1 METRGILLQK
11 NISEIMKTLQSD
23 LTTPEQSKRLQELG
37 LPVKSADCLSRPD
50 GKEIGI
56 YQPVTPCRI
65 DEFIAYANKRYG
77 RTYYIPVWSV
87 GRLMEI
93 VNMCCTDDNVKDE
106 IAIEVMFSNK
116 NSAQLIIEMVS
127 EYAYVMDFSKLEE

>member
-1 METRGILLQK
+1 MKRLQ
-11 NISEIMKTLQSD
+11 NNFTN
-23 LTTPEQSKRLQELG
+23 PEQSKRLQELG

-87 GRLMEI
+87 GRLIEI
-93 VNMCCTDDNVKDE
+93 TTICRERFEGQRYHSYTFEKGVSPLEKAISKII
-106 IAIEVMFSNK
+106 IAVEEKQI
-116 NSAQLIIEMVS
+116 
-127 EYAYVMDFSKLEE
+127 DFSKLED